1 MTFHDSGKTR
11 HDNYD
16 LGRYYDCS
24 PEMYRVCLHCG
35 RVYGVH
41 RGNVCPEEGG
51 YYVPKWI

>member
-1 MTFHDSGKTR
+1 MTFHDSGKAR
-11 HDNYD
+11 QDNYD

-51 YYVPKWI
+51 YYVPK